1 MKQFK
6 VNDREHKKEDSK
18 ENEKCRKWI
27 RRILIVILILFLLWL
42 LTRCAASSTGEK
54 EEVVVTDFF
63 DSNAQT
69 GSLPGRSEEE
79 IQAELNKVVAE
90 GMFNISIASVVT
102 VEQNSDEAQVRIE
115 NIAANHHHMKV
126 SITLDGEDEPIY
138 ESAGLTP
145 GQYME
150 YVRLNRMLPAG
161 TYSATAMFTAYHMED
176 LSQAGQAAAKITIVA
191 GS

>member
-6 VNDREHKKEDSK
+6 GNSRENRKGDQKKH
-18 ENEKCRKWI
+18 EKCRKWI
-27 RRILIVILILFLLWL
+27 RRILLVFLILFLLWL

-54 EEVVVTDFF
+54 EAEVTDFF

-69 GSLPGRSEEE
+69 GSLPGRSEEK

-138 ESAGLTP
+138 EFAGLAP